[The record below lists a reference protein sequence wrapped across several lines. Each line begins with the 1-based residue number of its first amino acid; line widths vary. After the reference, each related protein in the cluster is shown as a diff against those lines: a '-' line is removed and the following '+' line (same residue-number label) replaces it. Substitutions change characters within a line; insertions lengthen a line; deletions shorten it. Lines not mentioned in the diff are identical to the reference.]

1 MTQSQIKKQRNLLLL
16 QECEDSD
23 IITWKEIKTLKKIKT
38 LKSNEVTFV
47 CETCCTEA
55 DDRSYTS

>member
-1 MTQSQIKKQRNLLLL
+1 MKK
-16 QECEDSD
+16 
-23 IITWKEIKTLKKIKT
+23 KIKTWWTRRKKKTETDSNSIPQPKKKIKT

-47 CETCCTEA
+47 CETCWTEA